1 MLEVNYTLAIQVI
14 NFLVLLFLLNIIIY
28 RPIRGILARRKKE
41 MDSASDMAED
51 WRTRADKFFEE
62 LETNISVTRAEG
74 LKERENLRNM
84 GVADEGSML
93 QDANSAAED
102 KLIKIK
108 EEIQDRLAVARQSLQ
123 AELEGFS
130 RDLAEKILGRGI

>member
-28 RPIRGILARRKKE
+28 RPIRGILARRKEE
-41 MDSASDMAED
+41 MSSASDMVED
-51 WRTRADKFFEE
+51 WRTRADKFLEE
-62 LETNISVTRAEG
+62 LEANISVTRAEG

-84 GVADEGSML
+84 GVVDEGSML
-93 QDANSAAED
+93 EDANSAAED